1 MVRLTRI
8 ILAATLLLLSS
19 VTLAEPVN
27 INTADA
33 ATMATA
39 LEGIGDSRAEAIVA
53 YRTEHGPFQSVDDL
67 AMVKGVGEKILEAN
81 RGNLTVGEAPST
93 ATK

>member
-1 MVRLTRI
+1 MI
-8 ILAATLLLLSS
+8 FAATLLLLSS

-33 ATMATA
+33 ATMASA
-39 LEGIGDSRAEAIVA
+39 LEGIGSSRAEAIVA
-53 YRTEHGPFQSVDDL
+53 YRTENGPFQSVEEL
-67 AMVKGVGEKILEAN
+67 AQVGGIGEKILEAN
-81 RGNLTVGEAPST
+81 RANLTVGEAPST

>member
-1 MVRLTRI
+1 MI
-8 ILAATLLLLSS
+8 FASILLLTSS
-19 VTLAEPVN
+19 FAFAEPVN

-33 ATMATA
+33 ATLATA
-39 LEGIGDSRAEAIVA
+39 LEGIGASRAEAIVA

-67 AMVKGVGEKILEAN
+67 AQVQGIGEKILEAN
-81 RGNLTVGEAPST
+81 RGNLTVGKAPST